1 MLLERSLRGSLSLIT
16 VIALLLITTVVRAQ
30 SSAPVQVDASRDGLA
45 YSQTDTRRSP
55 QPAIVGYWGFGP
67 RFDTA
72 LVGGLWWGVTG
83 SVGVRW
89 LDRLDFR
96 LDSVG
101 SLLVP
106 SSKKRECGEPP
117 CAAGIRG
124 LLSPSI
130 GHRIPIGTIGVHERS
145 RVALTPS
152 IGLAFGVQR
161 VAESGAAAFD
171 AKTPSSWILLEPG
184 LALSIGGAEFRSH
197 VRIPRGAIQD
207 PMFDIAFGAALPF

>member
-1 MLLERSLRGSLSLIT
+1 
-16 VIALLLITTVVRAQ
+16 
-30 SSAPVQVDASRDGLA
+30 
-45 YSQTDTRRSP
+45 
-55 QPAIVGYWGFGP
+55 
-67 RFDTA
+67 
-72 LVGGLWWGVTG
+72 VTG

-96 LDSVG
+96 IDGVG

-106 SSKKRECGEPP
+106 SSKKHECGEPP

-124 LLSPSI
+124 VLSPSI
-130 GHRIPIGTIGVHERS
+130 GHRIPLGTIGVHERS

-152 IGLAFGVQR
+152 IGVAFGVQG
-161 VAESGAAAFD
+161 VGESGAAAFD
-171 AKTPSSWILLEPG
+171 AKTPRSWMLLESG
-184 LALSIGGAEFRSH
+184 LALSIGRAEVRIH